1 VETKPTRLRL
11 PRQERRPQQACFKE
25 SYIYHCYPYSSF
37 VQISWD
43 GDAGLWLT
51 LMPFMSAN
59 NFCNFLCFGYV
70 LNVVLDSN

>member
-1 VETKPTRLRL
+1 
-11 PRQERRPQQACFKE
+11 
-25 SYIYHCYPYSSF
+25 

-51 LMPFMSAN
+51 LMPFMPTN